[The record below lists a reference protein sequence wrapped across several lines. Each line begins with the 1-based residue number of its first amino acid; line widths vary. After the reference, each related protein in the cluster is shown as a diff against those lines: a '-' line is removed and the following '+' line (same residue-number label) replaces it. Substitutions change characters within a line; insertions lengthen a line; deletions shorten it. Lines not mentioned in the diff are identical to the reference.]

1 MKMKRNKK
9 PRSAPSSVEMFA
21 SRMMT
26 ATFSPAATED
36 EARSFLQKFAQYP
49 TIDAIFVDQPW
60 VEMAQDILTPLG
72 ISVGVESAYPVGNW
86 STAAKVAAI
95 REGVRLGAEEIDIGG
110 NFAAIKSGDFDAV
123 YDDTKA
129 MIDASNEEIRVMVIP
144 ETAIV
149 TRDELARTLEAYAKA
164 GVKGIKTS
172 SGYGWNTCVDDVALV
187 RREFGETFQIDV
199 SGGVRTVERAL
210 AYFAAGADNIHVS
223 PIFRILDEAKELFS

>member
-1 MKMKRNKK
+1 MTGNKK
-9 PRSAPSSVEMFA
+9 PRSAPLTVEMFA
-21 SRMMT
+21 NRMMT
-26 ATFSPAATED
+26 ATFSPAAAED
-36 EARSFLQKFAQYP
+36 EARSFLRRFAQYP
-49 TIDAIFVDQPW
+49 TIAAIFVDQPW

-72 ISVGVESAYPVGNW
+72 ISVGVEAAYPVGNW

-110 NFAAIKSGDFDAV
+110 HFTAIKSGDFDAV
-123 YDDTKA
+123 YDDAKA
-129 MIDASNEEIRVMVIP
+129 MIDASNKEIRVMVIP

-164 GVKGIKTS
+164 GVTGIKTS
-172 SGYGWNTCVDDVALV
+172 SGYGWNTCVDDVVLV

-210 AYFAAGADNIHVS
+210 GYFAAGADNIHVS